1 MKQVRGKYRRNQVN
15 HNHDQMAEITCFGA
29 IVFLTFALKLESPK
43 SQKYA
48 HEVIL
53 QSVTSKILSWKKY
66 IYVEKLPSIIQL
78 WQLFHNLVLK
88 TIGSREYHTKKS
100 PHPLFFFFLRRVLIP
115 QYLSLQIH
123 PAKSSM
129 TITSWNTTSFPM
141 LEK

>member
-1 MKQVRGKYRRNQVN
+1 MKQVRGKYRRKVN

-29 IVFLTFALKLESPK
+29 IVFLTFALILESPK

-48 HEVIL
+48 QEVIL
-53 QSVTSKILSWKKY
+53 QSVTSKILCWKKY
-66 IYVEKLPSIIQL
+66 TYVQKTSLNHSTVTAFSQLGLKIIS
-78 WQLFHNLVLK
+78 N
-88 TIGSREYHTKKS
+88 SEYHTKKS
-100 PHPLFFFFLRRVLIP
+100 PHLLFFFFLRRVLIP

>member
-53 QSVTSKILSWKKY
+53 QSVTSKILCWKKY
-66 IYVEKLPSIIQL
+66 TYVQKTSLNHSTVTAFSQL
-78 WQLFHNLVLK
+78 GLK
-88 TIGSREYHTKKS
+88 NHK
-100 PHPLFFFFLRRVLIP
+100 
-115 QYLSLQIH
+115 
-123 PAKSSM
+123 
-129 TITSWNTTSFPM
+129 
-141 LEK
+141 